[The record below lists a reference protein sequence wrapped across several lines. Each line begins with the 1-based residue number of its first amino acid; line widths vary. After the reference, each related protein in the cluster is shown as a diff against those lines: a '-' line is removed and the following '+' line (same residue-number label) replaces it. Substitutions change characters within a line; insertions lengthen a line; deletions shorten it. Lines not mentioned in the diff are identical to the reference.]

1 MKTTC
6 KECGSKIDVDVPT
19 DTDIL
24 NRISALERANQ
35 PKPEDLSVHLS
46 SCPNCQ
52 KAIQDAVSK
61 KWDLDEEER
70 EEKEEDDDEEE

>member
-52 KAIQDAVSK
+52 KAISDIVK
-61 KWDLDEEER
+61 KKFDVEEN
-70 EEKEEDDDEEE
+70 EEDKTDDDEED